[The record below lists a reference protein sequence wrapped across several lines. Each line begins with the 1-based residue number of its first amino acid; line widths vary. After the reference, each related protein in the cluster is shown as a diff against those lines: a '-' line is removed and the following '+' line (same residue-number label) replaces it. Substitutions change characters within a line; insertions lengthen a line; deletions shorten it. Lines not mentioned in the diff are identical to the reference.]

1 MEEEGFANG
10 LEYQKQ
16 NASTVLNVLWTFIQR
31 YTDLSEKRNCSMC
44 VKKYQMNKTI
54 FYKYVIR
61 IENNEEEKQRKRN
74 KSNKADI
81 ILYSVAYS

>member
-1 MEEEGFANG
+1 
-10 LEYQKQ
+10 
-16 NASTVLNVLWTFIQR
+16 
-31 YTDLSEKRNCSMC
+31 MC